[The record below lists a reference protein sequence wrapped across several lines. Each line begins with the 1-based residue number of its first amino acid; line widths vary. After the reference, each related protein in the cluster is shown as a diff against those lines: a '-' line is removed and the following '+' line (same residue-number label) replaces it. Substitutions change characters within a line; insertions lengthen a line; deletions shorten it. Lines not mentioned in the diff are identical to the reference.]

1 LGGFPLESLKD
12 AAFDADSCL
21 VAPSLRLGL
30 RRLAGRRHPRPAPPT
45 HEDARLGLLADALF
59 DAVFVHVNGRIVEVN
74 QAFETSFGYAP
85 DEALELTVFDIIAP
99 ENHDLL
105 IERIQRESEER
116 YEIVGVTKSGEGR
129 HMEVSGRTIP
139 YHGQTAR
146 VVAVHDVTD
155 RKLAEEQVGV
165 LAFQYAADLTAV
177 SEVARRL
184 PRTADP
190 TVARQAICEGAL
202 AVCDGMIAVLME
214 PDGTGHLVST
224 AVAGA
229 DAAPMRVPLDAT
241 SSATARVFVTGEPYF
256 VADLTGEQGLSRRVV
271 DATGAVSA
279 LWQPVLQDGTPVGVL
294 LVSWDR
300 GLVHLSDRA
309 AAVVGLF
316 AAEAAVAI
324 ERADVLAQLDDLN
337 GRLARQVEALRLS
350 DQVKSDF
357 VSSVSHELRTPL
369 ASILGYLEILSSGE
383 VGDLT
388 ELQSEFLNII
398 DTNSHRL
405 LTLIDDLLTLSG
417 LENGKLAMRF
427 EAFDLSELISSA
439 VQAER
444 PALTERGLEIDLQLP
459 GATVQVTAD
468 THRLGQVVDNLLAN
482 AIKFTPDGGRI
493 SIRLTEAEG
502 LAELIIE
509 DSGIGISE
517 DDLARLFERFFRARN
532 ATEQAIPG
540 TGLGLAISKG
550 IVEAHGGAI
559 AVSSELGHGSTFTVL
574 LPTAATRDLPQ
585 AS

>member
-1 LGGFPLESLKD
+1 M
-12 AAFDADSCL
+12 
-21 VAPSLRLGL
+21 APSLRLGL

-59 DAVFVHVNGRIVEVN
+59 DAVFVHVNGRIAEVN
-74 QAFETSFGYAP
+74 EAFQTTFGYTP

-105 IERIQRESEER
+105 IEHIQCESEDR

-139 YHGQTAR
+139 YHGQAAR

-300 GLVHLSDRA
+300 GLAHLSDRA

-388 ELQSEFLNII
+388 ELQSEFLDII

-427 EAFDLSELISSA
+427 EAFDLSELISGG

-444 PALTERGLEIDLQLP
+444 PALTERGLEIDLELP
-459 GATVQVTAD
+459 GAPVQITAD

-493 SIRLTEAEG
+493 SIRLTEADG

-517 DDLARLFERFFRARN
+517 DDLARLFERFFRAGS

-559 AVSSELGHGSTFTVL
+559 AVSSELGYGSTFTVL

-585 AS
+585 AA

>member
-1 LGGFPLESLKD
+1 M
-12 AAFDADSCL
+12 
-21 VAPSLRLGL
+21 APSLRLGL

-59 DAVFVHVNGRIVEVN
+59 DAVFVHVNGRIAEVN
-74 QAFETSFGYAP
+74 QAFQTTFGYTP

-105 IERIQRESEER
+105 IEHIQCESEER

-139 YHGQTAR
+139 YHGHTAR

-155 RKLAEEQVGV
+155 RKLAEEQVGM

-214 PDGTGHLVST
+214 SDGTGHLVST

-256 VADLTGEQGLSRRVV
+256 VPDL
-271 DATGAVSA
+271 VSA
-279 LWQPVLQDGTPVGVL
+279 LWQPVLHDGTPVGVL

-300 GLVHLSDRA
+300 GLAHLSDRA
-309 AAVVGLF
+309 AGVVGLF

-357 VSSVSHELRTPL
+357 VSRVSHELRTPL
-369 ASILGYLEILSSGE
+369 ASILGYLEIPSSGE
-383 VGDLT
+383 IGDVT
-388 ELQSEFLNII
+388 ELQSEFLDII

-427 EAFDLSELISSA
+427 EAFDLGELISSG

-444 PALTERGLEIDLQLP
+444 PGLTERGLAIDIDLP
-459 GATVQVTAD
+459 GAPVQVTAD
-468 THRLGQVVDNLLAN
+468 THRLGQVVDNLLVN

-493 SIRLTEAEG
+493 SIRLTEADG
-502 LAELIIE
+502 LAELVIE
-509 DSGIGISE
+509 DTGIGISE
-517 DDLARLFERFFRARN
+517 DDLARLFERFFRAGS

-559 AVSSELGHGSTFTVL
+559 AVSSELGYGSTFTVL
-574 LPTAATRDLPQ
+574 LPTAATRNLPQ
-585 AS
+585 AA